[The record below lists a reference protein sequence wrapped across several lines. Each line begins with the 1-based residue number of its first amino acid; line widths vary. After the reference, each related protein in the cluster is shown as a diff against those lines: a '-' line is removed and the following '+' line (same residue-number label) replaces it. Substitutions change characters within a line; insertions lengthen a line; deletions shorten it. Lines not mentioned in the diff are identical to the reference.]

1 MSEIS
6 RILGASAALL
16 RLGWRDACHDR
27 IGLFGRLLLFSIPV
41 LIFATIW
48 QATPLAGLGYDADR
62 LAWYVMMTEAIVFS
76 VGYVFREI
84 EQDINSGAIEAALS
98 RPFAYVLA
106 WIAEEAGGTLFRL
119 FALLA
124 YGSLLAGLMTG
135 MVPFPWTA
143 APAIVLAAIL
153 GAFLA
158 LLFQVVI
165 GLLTAWVGTPA
176 PAYWIWQKLVFVF
189 GGLFIPL
196 TLYPA
201 WLGDIGMATPFAAIL
216 YRPASL
222 AIAADRVAIA
232 EVFLWQGL
240 WLALALLLVA
250 AVAAAATR
258 RFLREG
264 V

>member
-1 MSEIS
+1 MSEIA
-6 RILGASAALL
+6 RVLGASAAFL
-16 RLGWRDACHDR
+16 RLGWRDASRDR
-27 IGLFGRLLLFSIPV
+27 IGLFGRMLLFSIPV
-41 LIFATIW
+41 LIFVTIW
-48 QATPLAGLGYDADR
+48 RATPLAGSGYDSDR

-119 FALLA
+119 LALLL
-124 YGSLLAGLMTG
+124 YGGVITWLATG
-135 MVPFPWTA
+135 MVPFARTA
-143 APAIVLAAIL
+143 APAIVLAAIFA
-153 GAFLA
+153 AFLA

-201 WLGDIGMATPFAAIL
+201 WVRDVGMAAPFAAIL
-216 YRPASL
+216 YRPESL
-222 AIAADRVAIA
+222 VLAADPAAIV

-240 WLALALLLVA
+240 WLALALALVA

-258 RFLREG
+258 RFLDEG

>member
-6 RILGASAALL
+6 RYLAASAVFL
-16 RLGWRDACHDR
+16 RLGWRDASRDR
-27 IGLFGRLLLFSIPV
+27 IGLFGRALLFSIPV

-48 QATPLAGLGYDADR
+48 QATPLAGSGHDADR
-62 LAWYVMMTEAIVFS
+62 LAWYVMMTEAIIFS

-119 FALLA
+119 FTLLA
-124 YGSLLAGLMTG
+124 YGALLAWLATG
-135 MVPFPWTA
+135 MVPFAWTA
-143 APAIVLAAIL
+143 APAIVLAAIF

-176 PAYWIWQKLVFVF
+176 PAYW
-189 GGLFIPL
+189 
-196 TLYPA
+196 
-201 WLGDIGMATPFAAIL
+201 
-216 YRPASL
+216 
-222 AIAADRVAIA
+222 
-232 EVFLWQGL
+232 
-240 WLALALLLVA
+240 
-250 AVAAAATR
+250 
-258 RFLREG
+258 
-264 V
+264 

>member
-6 RILGASAALL
+6 RVLGASTAFL
-16 RLGWRDACHDR
+16 RLGWRDACRDR
-27 IGLFGRLLLFSIPV
+27 IGLFGRMLLFSIPV
-41 LIFATIW
+41 VIFATIW
-48 QATPLAGLGYDADR
+48 QATPLAGSGHDADR
-62 LAWYVMMTEAIVFS
+62 LSWYVMMTEAIVFS

-119 FALLA
+119 
-124 YGSLLAGLMTG
+124 
-135 MVPFPWTA
+135 
-143 APAIVLAAIL
+143 
-153 GAFLA
+153 LA

-176 PAYWIWQKLVFVF
+176 PVYWIWQKLVFVF

-196 TLYPA
+196 TLYPT
-201 WLGDIGMATPFAAIL
+201 WVRDVGMTTPFAAIL

-222 AIAADRVAIA
+222 AIAADPQAIV
-232 EVFLWQGL
+232 EVFLWQGV
-240 WLALALLLVA
+240 WLAFALVLVA
-250 AVAAAATR
+250 TVAAAATR
-258 RFLREG
+258 RFLAEG

>member
-1 MSEIS
+1 MSEIA
-6 RILGASAALL
+6 RVLGASAAFL
-16 RLGWRDACHDR
+16 RLGWREASHDR
-27 IGLFGRLLLFSIPV
+27 IGLFGRALLFSLPV

-48 QATPLAGLGYDADR
+48 QATPLAGSGHDAER
-62 LAWYVMMTEAIVFS
+62 LAWYVMMTEAIIFAP
-76 VGYVFREI
+76 GYVFREI
-84 EQDINSGAIEAALS
+84 ERDIQSGAIEAALS

-119 FALLA
+119 LALLA
-124 YGSLLAGLMTG
+124 YGSLLAWLATG

-143 APAIVLAAIL
+143 APAIVLAAIFGSL
-153 GAFLA
+153 LA

-176 PAYWIWQKLVFVF
+176 PVYWIWQKLVFVF

-201 WLGDIGMATPFAAIL
+201 WLRDIGLATPFAAIL

-222 AIAADRVAIA
+222 AVTADSVAIV
-232 EVFLWQGL
+232 EVFLWQGV
-240 WLALALLLVA
+240 WLAFALALVA

-258 RFLREG
+258 RFLSQG